1 MEQNID
7 IEALKQ
13 DKEFMQK
20 LQELEKEVKEDG
32 SLAKIYQLLD
42 AKLAI
47 EASED
52 EIHEL
57 FQKVVQGGFDLIS
70 DKLVKNEKLDMSNPN
85 EWAAARAIYE
95 HAMERFSS
103 NDTKSAQELFL
114 ALSHLFEIDELKDAL
129 MLHAA
134 AIGKGYNFDDFIN
147 KLTKIDNID
156 FNNPMAVFVTNFVQP
171 TDILLEMMKDEV
183 NKLQERLNKLQQS
196 R

>member
-183 NKLQERLNKLQQS
+183 NKLQERLNKLQQT
-196 R
+196 

>member
-1 MEQNID
+1 
-7 IEALKQ
+7 
-13 DKEFMQK
+13 MQK

-183 NKLQERLNKLQQS
+183 NKLQERLNKLQQN